1 MQDLITGSWLEGVVS
16 NVTNFGAFVDI
27 GVHQDGLIHI
37 SEMSENFVK
46 DAKTVLTLGDVVKVR
61 VVSVDAANKRISLSM
76 KQETERRVGGR
87 AGGKDAKGGG
97 GKPFQGKGNFQKAP
111 PQAATLAD
119 LKARFSGKAQKAA
132 MQNQPKKPAA
142 AAVKKSDVLARLKHA
157 MKGGL

>member
-1 MQDLITGSWLEGVVS
+1 MQDLVTGSWLEGVVS

-27 GVHQDGLIHI
+27 GVHQDGLVHI

-61 VVSVDAANKRISLSM
+61 VVSVDAPNKRISLSM
-76 KQETERRVGGR
+76 KQETERRVGG
-87 AGGKDAKGGG
+87 KDFRGKGGYQ
-97 GKPFQGKGNFQKAP
+97 KPV

-119 LKARFSGKAQKAA
+119 LKARFSGKAQKVATQSA
-132 MQNQPKKPAA
+132 PKKPVAA
-142 AAVKKSDVLARLKHA
+142 AIKKSDVMSRLKNA